1 MQQLLKIMA
10 RLRDP
15 LSGCPW
21 DREQTFDSIAAHTI
35 EEAYEVADAISRG
48 DMEELKDE
56 LGDLLFQIV
65 FYAQMAQEQG
75 RFDFQ
80 GVVDAINEKMLR
92 RHPHVF
98 ADEAVADVAEQN
110 AAWERHKAQ
119 ERSLKSAGQASG
131 QLHGVALGLPALLR
145 AEKLQKRAAKVGFDW
160 TRIQP
165 VLGKV
170 REELAELE
178 QELARQSAAT
188 RLREEM
194 GDLLFS
200 CVNLARH
207 LGVDAE
213 GALRDANGKFERR
226 FQALESVL
234 AQRGRAPADAS
245 LEEMDAIWEQIK
257 GDGGPWHA

>member
-1 MQQLLKIMA
+1 MDQLLQIMA

-15 LSGCPW
+15 VSGCPW
-21 DREQTFDSIAAHTI
+21 DREQTFDSIAPHTI
-35 EEAYEVADAISRG
+35 EEAYEVADAIARG
-48 DMEELKDE
+48 DMDDLKDE

-65 FYAQMAQEQG
+65 FYAQLAKEQG

-80 GVVDAINEKMLR
+80 AVAEAISGKMLR

-98 ADEAVADVAEQN
+98 GDQTVANVEQQN

-160 TRIQP
+160 RQVDA
-165 VLGKV
+165 VLNKV

-178 QELARQSAAT
+178 QELARQSAAL

>member
-1 MQQLLKIMA
+1 MDQLLQIMA

-15 LSGCPW
+15 VSGCPW
-21 DREQTFDSIAAHTI
+21 DREQTFDSIAPHTI
-35 EEAYEVADAISRG
+35 EEAYEVADAIARG
-48 DMEELKDE
+48 DMDDLKDE

-65 FYAQMAQEQG
+65 FYAQLAKEQG

-80 GVVDAINEKMLR
+80 AVADAISGKMLR

-98 ADEAVADVAEQN
+98 GDQTVANVEQQN

-119 ERSLKSAGQASG
+119 ERSLKSPAGPAGQL
-131 QLHGVALGLPALLR
+131 QGVALGLPGLLR

-160 TRIQP
+160 PQ
-165 VLGKV
+165 VDAVFDKV
-170 REELAELE
+170 GEELGEVA
-178 QELARQSAAT
+178 QELTRNAGPQ
-188 RLREEM
+188 RLREEI

-226 FQALESVL
+226 FQALEEIL
-234 AQRGRAPADAS
+234 GQHGKAPADAS
-245 LEEMDAIWEQIK
+245 LQEMDVIWQQIK
-257 GDGGPWHA
+257 HRGEPGHA